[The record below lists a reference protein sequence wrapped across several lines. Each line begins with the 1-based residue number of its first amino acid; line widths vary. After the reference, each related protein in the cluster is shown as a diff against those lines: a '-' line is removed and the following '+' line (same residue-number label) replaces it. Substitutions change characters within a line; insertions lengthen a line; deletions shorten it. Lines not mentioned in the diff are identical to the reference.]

1 MKKLV
6 CALALLS
13 VLAMP
18 QHLIAAA
25 AQETLESTISDLL
38 QVLKNKTEEG
48 TPEYQ
53 QQREELVR
61 IIDKIFAFDELSAR
75 AVGLH
80 WKRFSPEQQDTF
92 IQLFSE
98 LLGDKYLDRI
108 QSYNNERVIYGDV
121 RKSSSGNE
129 EVQTLIVQENKEIP
143 IAYRMTQ
150 TNQGWKVYDVVIE
163 GVSLVKN
170 YRTQFMDIMVNGKP
184 EDLIEA
190 VRKKVTA
197 TKSGSSFW
205 KLPDEPRGS
214 KCICM
219 LMYAIN

>member
-61 IIDKIFAFDELSAR
+61 IIDKIFAFDELSAGR
-75 AVGLH
+75 SACIGNGSALSN
-80 WKRFSPEQQDTF
+80 KTR
-92 IQLFSE
+92 
-98 LLGDKYLDRI
+98 
-108 QSYNNERVIYGDV
+108 
-121 RKSSSGNE
+121 SSSF
-129 EVQTLIVQENKEIP
+129 
-143 IAYRMTQ
+143 
-150 TNQGWKVYDVVIE
+150 
-163 GVSLVKN
+163 SLN
-170 YRTQFMDIMVNGKP
+170 FSGISTW
-184 EDLIEA
+184 
-190 VRKKVTA
+190 TA
-197 TKSGSSFW
+197 FSHIT
-205 KLPDEPRGS
+205 
-214 KCICM
+214 M
-219 LMYAIN
+219 NA